1 MISITQAKIFK
12 YFTKYYNFIKL
23 LTYFITYF
31 NKLLYFSKIEDLF
44 V

>member
-31 NKLLYFSKIEDLF
+31 NNSLYLNEIEDLF